1 MLIFFNLLRTKYK
14 VRLYRFKYINGFPQK
29 KKKSISME
37 DYIHMCIIL
46 MKDHIHTCIINYE
59 SFCVSIQDYIH

>member
-29 KKKSISME
+29 KKKSKSME
-37 DYIHMCIIL
+37 DYIRTCIIL
-46 MKDHIHTCIINYE
+46 TKDIHTCIINYE